1 MKSRFDLV
9 KLGFALGV
17 ITPVIAFFIF
27 YFIKSANYA
36 NFREYIDFLIV
47 MGALPKLLSLMV
59 IPNLLIFFIFI
70 WTEHMYAARGVLAA
84 TIFDALAILALKIIF

>member
-9 KLGFALGV
+9 KLGFVLGL
-17 ITPVIAFFIF
+17 IAPVVSLFIVYGLKFDNYTVKEFFH
-27 YFIKSANYA
+27 
-36 NFREYIDFLIV
+36 FLIT

-70 WTEHMYAARGVLAA
+70 WTDHLYAARGVLAA
-84 TIFDALAILALKIIF
+84 TIFDAFVILAMKFLL

>member
-17 ITPVIAFFIF
+17 ILPIICLFIIHSVRFDNYNLKRFF
-27 YFIKSANYA
+27 
-36 NFREYIDFLIV
+36 ELLINTR
-47 MGALPKLLSLMV
+47 ALPGLLSLMV

-70 WTEHMYAARGVLAA
+70 WTNHLYAARGVLAA
-84 TIFDALAILALKIIF
+84 TFFDALVILALKIII